1 MIPSDI
7 RDNSQST
14 RSADAG
20 GGQSLMARSFS
31 PEFRLATACA
41 MWPPSNCRTE
51 SIRNASAGL
60 LDWDRFLQ
68 VMRRHRVASLVQD
81 GLTRARCEIPAHIA
95 REIAAETRAL
105 LRHNLASAAEAS
117 RLWHLFTETHLP
129 IRFIKGVSLAV
140 LAYGSIGLRH
150 SRDIDLLVPPEAI
163 SKVCAI
169 LERAGYRRLL
179 PPPNFSEAQL
189 RMWLRR
195 CKEICYVH
203 DDKQLVLELHSRLFD
218 NYRLL
223 SDIVI
228 DGPLRTVSVTKEISL
243 PTLGEEDLFAYLCA
257 HGAVCRWFRL
267 KWLAD
272 IGALL
277 AQQSESGI
285 ERLYLA
291 AEARGAGRSAA
302 EAMLLCSH
310 LLGTTIPDRLVAKLR
325 RKPGIR
331 WLETIA
337 FKAMTAEQ
345 IPPDVTFGTTW
356 SSVARFLLGQDWRY
370 WLAELDVYATS
381 PNDILMLPLSKPLRF
396 LYPILR
402 LPLWV
407 WRHNI
412 HHSGRR

>member
-1 MIPSDI
+1 
-7 RDNSQST
+7 
-14 RSADAG
+14 
-20 GGQSLMARSFS
+20 MAHSFS

-41 MWPPSNCRTE
+41 IWPPSNGRTE
-51 SIRNASAGL
+51 SIRDASAGP

-68 VMRRHRVASLVQD
+68 VVKRHRVAGLVQE
-81 GLTRARCEIPAHIA
+81 GLTRAHTEIPAHISSK
-95 REIAAETRAL
+95 IAAETRASL
-105 LRHNLASAAEAS
+105 QYNLASAAEAS
-117 RLWHLFTETHLP
+117 RVWHLFTEAHLP
-129 IRFIKGVSLAV
+129 VMFIKGVSLAV
-140 LAYGSIGLRH
+140 LAYGNIGLRH
-150 SRDIDLLVPPEAI
+150 SRDIDLLVPAPAI
-163 SKVCAI
+163 SEACGI
-169 LERAGYRRLL
+169 LERCGYRRSL

-189 RMWLRR
+189 RTWLHR
-195 CKEICYVH
+195 CKEICYIH
-203 DDKQLVLELHSRLFD
+203 DGKQLVLELHSRLFD
-218 NYRLL
+218 NSRLL

-228 DGPLRTVSVTKEISL
+228 DGPLRIVSVTKEISL
-243 PTLGEEDLFAYLCA
+243 PTLGNADLFAYLCA

-285 ERLYLA
+285 EQFYLA

-310 LLGTTIPDRLVAKLR
+310 LLGTTIPERLLAKLR
-325 RKPGIR
+325 RRPGIR
-331 WLETIA
+331 WLETTA
-337 FKAMTAEQ
+337 FKAMSAEQ
-345 IPPDVTFGTTW
+345 IPPDLAFGTTW

-370 WLAELDVYATS
+370 WLAELNVFATS
-381 PNDILMLPLSKPLRF
+381 PNDILMLPLGKSLRF

-412 HHSGRR
+412 RHLLP